1 MPRIAR
7 RQLMIETVGHIG
19 IGIAYKIPMP

>member
-19 IGIAYKIPMP
+19 ISIAYKIPMP